1 MLVHHANVLQAAH
14 IILKS
19 KYWFDNI
26 TDETQILDFSVYVHW
41 MYYGVVTFVR
51 EDVKLLYLANMRS
64 TCNHTIMVLE
74 CRLNCFA
81 VSSFNEI
88 QSKLITNNILQMCD

>member
-1 MLVHHANVLQAAH
+1 VLVHHANVLQAAH

-51 EDVKLLYLANMRS
+51 EDVELLYLANMRS

-74 CRLNCFA
+74 CRLNCSA

>member
-1 MLVHHANVLQAAH
+1 VLVHHANVLQAAH

-51 EDVKLLYLANMRS
+51 EDVELLYLANMRS
-64 TCNHTIMVLE
+64 TCNHTI
-74 CRLNCFA
+74 NIFT
-81 VSSFNEI
+81 
-88 QSKLITNNILQMCD
+88 LICL